1 MTLLQ
6 RYFQKQ
12 AVWPMVLSLSA
23 LTGLAVLT
31 QSLQTLDLIV
41 ENRQTGFAF
50 IKIIGL
56 AMPQLIAIILPLSAF
71 IATLYAFN
79 RLNTDSELIVAK
91 AAGFSPWQ
99 ISRPALRLGVILCL
113 IHLFINLVVQP
124 YAFRQMRAEI
134 LEIRTDIVSQLVQ
147 QGEFVTPFDGLT
159 AYAREIGVDNT
170 LQDVMIFD
178 TRDEDNKITLTAKTG
193 TIQSQNGTV
202 VLTLRYGAVQ
212 KLLEAGELDVVE
224 FSDYVLD
231 LSDMIEDRG
240 GLFLKP
246 SDRYLNE
253 LFNPPD
259 KDSLSP
265 EFQKELKA
273 EGHARLSAPLYNIA
287 LIGLAL
293 VFLVRG
299 EHQRMGYS
307 RRIMVCG
314 LLGFVIR
321 LSGFGVTSAAET
333 DPFLNPLQYAVPL
346 FVIVFCL
353 AYLLKPKRVRR
364 MGSSARARHYAHML
378 LTSAES

>member
-1 MTLLQ
+1 
-6 RYFQKQ
+6 
-12 AVWPMVLSLSA
+12 MVLSLSA
-23 LTGLAVLT
+23 LTGLAILT

-41 ENRQTGFAF
+41 ENRQTGLAF

-56 AMPQLIAIILPLSAF
+56 AMPQLIAIILPFSAF

-99 ISRPALRLGVILCL
+99 ISRPAVGLGLTLCL
-113 IHLFINLVVQP
+113 LHLLINMFVQP
-124 YAFRQMRAEI
+124 YSFRQMRAEI
-134 LEIRTDIVSQLVQ
+134 LDIRTDIVSQLIQ

-159 AYAREIGVDNT
+159 AYAREISIDNT

-178 TRDEDNKITLTAKTG
+178 TRDETNKITLTAKDG
-193 TIQSQNGTV
+193 TIQSQDGTV

-212 KLLEAGELDVVE
+212 KLLETGELEVIE

-231 LSDMIEDRG
+231 LSDMIEGQDD
-240 GLFLKP
+240 LFLKP

-259 KDSLSP
+259 KNQLSP

-273 EGHARLSAPLYNIA
+273 EGHARLSAPLYNLA
-287 LIGLAL
+287 LITLAL
-293 VFLVRG
+293 AFLVRG

-307 RRIMVCG
+307 KRIILCG

-321 LSGFGVTSAAET
+321 LTGFGVTSAAEQ
-333 DPFLNPLQYAVPL
+333 DVDLNIWQYVVPL
-346 FVIVFCL
+346 LVIILCIG
-353 AYLLKPKRVRR
+353 YLLKPTRVRR
-364 MGSSARARHYAHML
+364 LGASARIKHYDTITQNPSGMI
-378 LTSAES
+378 S